1 MFNSRHHCTPLLV
14 VMSVIIVADMVVV
27 KVSGHCRHG
36 FRSLPS
42 RFPFLMGI
50 VGVAVGVAVGPI
62 VGTAVG
68 MVVGLNLGVKTHGIC
83 RHAMQCHH
91 VVMKCC
97 EVM

>member
-1 MFNSRHHCTPLLV
+1 
-14 VMSVIIVADMVVV
+14 MSVIIVADMVVV
-27 KVSGHCRHG
+27 KVSGHH
-36 FRSLPS
+36 
-42 RFPFLMGI
+42 GI

-83 RHAMQCHH
+83 RHAMQGHR

>member
-1 MFNSRHHCTPLLV
+1 M
-14 VMSVIIVADMVVV
+14 IIVADMVVV

-36 FRSLPS
+36 FRSSPS

-68 MVVGLNLGVKTHGIC
+68 MVVGLNLGVKTLSSCYAVSSC
-83 RHAMQCHH
+83 RY
-91 VVMKCC
+91 
-97 EVM
+97 EVL